1 MLSKVAAAKRRMYD
15 ICRSSGVG
23 IALNAVPADDLEY
36 YPGCFFTG
44 GVEATCISDAV
55 YTRVKAV
62 RARISE
68 LGLSH

>member
-1 MLSKVAAAKRRMYD
+1 
-15 ICRSSGVG
+15 VG

-62 RARISE
+62 RTRISE
-68 LGLSH
+68 LGLTP

>member
-1 MLSKVAAAKRRMYD
+1 LT
-15 ICRSSGVG
+15 
-23 IALNAVPADDLEY
+23 AVPPDDQEY

-62 RARISE
+62 RAHIAE